1 MTDDLARP
9 PPTVTY
15 FAISILN
22 SRTFRINA
30 FLLFAT
36 VVPLLADPQLLT
48 YIPPQYLVLYA
59 AAVKVLNIYLRTIT
73 QRPVALIPPG
83 ATVPVE
89 VAKIVPPTTTEAD

>member
-1 MTDDLARP
+1 MNDDFARP
-9 PPTVTY
+9 PTTVTY

-22 SRTFRINA
+22 SRTFRINT

-36 VVPLLADPQLLT
+36 VVPLLADPGLLT

-73 QRPVALIPPG
+73 VRPVAILPPG
-83 ATVPVE
+83 AVAPVE
-89 VAKIVPPTTTEAD
+89 VPSLAPPTPVTD

>member
-1 MTDDLARP
+1 MNDDFARP
-9 PPTVTY
+9 PTTVTY

-22 SRTFRINA
+22 SRTFRINT

-36 VVPLLADPQLLT
+36 VVPLLADPGLLT

-83 ATVPVE
+83 DTVAVQ
-89 VAKIVPPTTTEAD
+89 VLKVNPPTPVTD